1 MRDSYNREINYLRI
15 SVTDRCNL
23 RCIYC
28 MPASGVRRIRHD
40 EILSFEEIIAIAR
53 EASRLGV
60 SKFRLTG
67 GEPLVRKNIAL
78 LIRSLKTIA
87 GIREVSLTTNG
98 VLLSGLAG
106 EIRSAGLDRI
116 NISLDSIDP
125 ERYRAITRNGNI
137 RDALRGID
145 AALAAGFAWIKINM
159 VLLPGVD
166 RSEVEGMERFC
177 RQKGLELQR
186 INHYSLNRP
195 KTSRPRYEA
204 ERPLACTECNRIR
217 LTADGKLKACLFSN
231 TEFPVDQSDIRGSL
245 ERTIRN
251 KPRRGI
257 FCSNRQNWQIGG

>member
-23 RCIYC
+23 RCTYC
-28 MPASGVRRIRHD
+28 MPASGIRRIRHD
-40 EILSFEEIIAIAR
+40 DILSFEEILAVAR

-60 SKFRLTG
+60 SKIRLTG
-67 GEPLVRKNIAL
+67 GEPLVRKNIVF
-78 LIRSLKTIA
+78 LIRSLKATA

-116 NISLDSIDP
+116 NISLDSVNP
-125 ERYRAITRNGNI
+125 EKYRAITRTGDI
-137 RDALRGID
+137 RNVLGGIE
-145 AALAAGFAWIKINM
+145 AARAAGFAGIKINM

-166 RSEVEGMERFC
+166 RSEVEEMERFC
-177 RQKGLELQR
+177 RQKGVELQR
-186 INHYSLNRP
+186 INHYSLNHP
-195 KTSRPRYEA
+195 KASRPRYEA
-204 ERPLACTECNRIR
+204 ERPLDCADCNRIR

-231 TEFPVDQSDIRGSL
+231 TEFPVDRSDIRGSL

>member
-1 MRDSYNREINYLRI
+1 MLDSYNREINYLRI

-28 MPASGVRRIRHD
+28 MPASGIRRMRHD
-40 EILSFEEIIAIAR
+40 EILSFEEIIAIVR

-60 SKFRLTG
+60 SKIRITG
-67 GEPLVRKNIAL
+67 GEPLVRKNICS
-78 LIRSLKTIA
+78 LIRSLKA
-87 GIREVSLTTNG
+87 VSGIREVSLTTNG
-98 VLLSGLAG
+98 VLLSGLAE

-125 ERYRAITRNGNI
+125 ERYRVITRIGDI

-159 VLLPGVD
+159 VLLPGLE
-166 RSEVEGMERFC
+166 RSEVVEMERFC
-177 RQKGLELQR
+177 RQRGLELQR

-195 KTSRPRYEA
+195 KATRPHYEA
-204 ERPLACTECNRIR
+204 ERPLACTACNRIR

-231 TEFPVDQSDIRGSL
+231 TEFPVDRSDIRGSL

-251 KPRRGI
+251 KPRKGF
-257 FCSNRQNWQIGG
+257 FCTNRQNWQIGG

>member
-1 MRDSYNREINYLRI
+1 
-15 SVTDRCNL
+15 
-23 RCIYC
+23 
-28 MPASGVRRIRHD
+28 MPASGIRRMRHD
-40 EILSFEEIIAIAR
+40 EILSFEEIIAIVR

-60 SKFRLTG
+60 SKIRITG
-67 GEPLVRKNIAL
+67 GEPLVRRNICS
-78 LIRSLKTIA
+78 LIRSLKA
-87 GIREVSLTTNG
+87 VSGIREVSLTTNG

-125 ERYRAITRNGNI
+125 ERYRVITRTGDV

-145 AALAAGFAWIKINM
+145 AALAAGFAGIKINM

-166 RSEVEGMERFC
+166 RSEVVEMERFC
-177 RQKGLELQR
+177 RQRGLKLQR

-195 KTSRPRYEA
+195 KATRPHYEA
-204 ERPLACTECNRIR
+204 ERPLACAACNRIR

-231 TEFPVDQSDIRGSL
+231 TEFPVDRSDIRGSL

-251 KPRRGI
+251 KPRKGF
-257 FCSNRQNWQIGG
+257 FCTNRQNWQIGG